1 MMPALHLFIDTNIF
15 LNFYS
20 FPDDKLEI
28 LDELIELTAPGQMTV
43 HLPKQVE
50 NELKRNRESKLQ
62 FAMSDFKKA
71 QIQTAIP
78 HHMRGTEAARQFDEA
93 VKSAEQ
99 AKKVLIANATSLALR
114 NELEVDQKLAR
125 LFEKASRHPEDD
137 ALYQKALVRM
147 NKGNPPG
154 KAQSIGD
161 RYIWETL
168 LARVPD
174 GDLFII
180 SKDGDYASP
189 LSMDKTSRPLAYL
202 ADEWTETKGGGSLT
216 IFRTINDVVGYYKNL
231 QTQPDAEDLLPAEV
245 QEAPQAPEV
254 VQEEQRPIPEAP
266 AREIENVVAQREVV
280 PAVPRDEVEVAIMDL
295 VDSGA
300 FSTTHDAVANLNR
313 YLPHLTKQD
322 AERLF
327 QAASDNSQ
335 IRWILSDE
343 DVNDLYLSL
352 VTRWVTE
359 VDRELADSIIDLL
372 GLSPETPEEESTE

>member
-1 MMPALHLFIDTNIF
+1 MPALHLFIDTNIF

-20 FPDDKLEI
+20 FSDDKLEI

-62 FAMSDFKKA
+62 IAMSDFKKN
-71 QIQTAIP
+71 QIQTAVP
-78 HHMRGTEAARQFDEA
+78 HHMRGTEAARQYDEA

-99 AKKVLIANATSLALR
+99 AKKILIANATSLALR

-137 ALYQKALVRM
+137 EQYQKSLVRM

-168 LARVPD
+168 LSRVPD

-189 LSMDKTSRPLAYL
+189 LTMDKTSRPLAYL
-202 ADEWTETKGGGSLT
+202 ADEWTESKAGGRLT
-216 IFRTINDVVGYYKNL
+216 IFRTINEVVDYYKNL
-231 QTQPDAEDLLPAEV
+231 QTQPEAEDLLPAEV
-245 QEAPQAPEV
+245 HQAPEV
-254 VQEEQRPIPEAP
+254 VQDDQRPIPEEPAP
-266 AREIENVVAQREVV
+266 EVEDVVAQREAV
-280 PAVPRDEVEVAIMDL
+280 PAIPREVVEAAIEYL
-295 VDSGA
+295 VDSGN
-300 FSTTHDAVANLNR
+300 FTTTHSAVANLNN
-313 YLPHLTKQD
+313 YLQHLTKQD

-327 QAASDNSQ
+327 EAATENTQ
-335 IRWILSDE
+335 IRWIMSDE

-352 VTRWVTE
+352 VTKWVTE
-359 VDRELADSIIDLL
+359 VDPDLADNIIDLL
-372 GLSPETPEEESTE
+372 GLSPETPDEEGELV

>member
-1 MMPALHLFIDTNIF
+1 MPALHLFIDTNIF

-20 FPDDKLEI
+20 FSDDKLEI

-71 QIQTAIP
+71 QIPTAVP
-78 HHMRGTEAARQFDEA
+78 HHMRGTEAARQYDEA

-99 AKKVLIANATSLALR
+99 AKKLLIANATSLALR

-137 ALYQKALVRM
+137 EQYQKSLVRM

-168 LARVPD
+168 LSRVPD

-189 LSMDKTSRPLAYL
+189 LTMDKTSRPLAYL
-202 ADEWTETKGGGSLT
+202 ADEWTESKAGGRLT
-216 IFRTINDVVGYYKNL
+216 IFRTINEVVDYYKNL
-231 QTQPDAEDLLPAEV
+231 QTQPEAEDLLPAEV
-245 QEAPQAPEV
+245 QQAPEV
-254 VQEEQRPIPEAP
+254 VQDDQRPIPEEPAP
-266 AREIENVVAQREVV
+266 EVEDVVAHREDVPAIPREVV
-280 PAVPRDEVEVAIMDL
+280 EAAIEYL
-295 VDSGA
+295 VDSGN
-300 FSTTHDAVANLNR
+300 FTTTHSAVANLNN
-313 YLPHLTKQD
+313 YLQHLTKQD

-327 QAASDNSQ
+327 EAATENTQ
-335 IRWILSDE
+335 IRWIMSDE

-352 VTRWVTE
+352 VTKWVTE
-359 VDRELADSIIDLL
+359 VDPDLADNIIDLL
-372 GLSPETPEEESTE
+372 GLSPATPDEEGELV

>member
-1 MMPALHLFIDTNIF
+1 MPALHLFIDTNIF

-20 FPDDKLEI
+20 FSDDKLEI

-71 QIQTAIP
+71 QIPTAVP
-78 HHMRGTEAARQFDEA
+78 HHMRGTEAARQYDEA

-99 AKKVLIANATSLALR
+99 AKKHLIANAISLALR

-137 ALYQKALVRM
+137 EQYQKALVRM

-168 LARVPD
+168 LSRVPD

-189 LSMDKTSRPLAYL
+189 LTMDKTSRPLAYL
-202 ADEWTETKGGGSLT
+202 ADEWTESKAGGRLT
-216 IFRTINDVVGYYKNL
+216 IFRTINEVVDYYKSL
-231 QTQPDAEDLLPAEV
+231 QTQPEAEDLLPAEA
-245 QEAPQAPEV
+245 QQAPEV
-254 VQEEQRPIPEAP
+254 VLDDQRPIPEEPAP
-266 AREIENVVAQREVV
+266 EVVAQPEAV
-280 PAVPRDEVEVAIMDL
+280 PAIPRELVEAAIEHL
-295 VDSGA
+295 VDSGN
-300 FSTTHDAVANLNR
+300 FTTTHSAVANLKN
-313 YLPHLTKQD
+313 YLHHLTKQD

-327 QAASDNSQ
+327 EAATENTQ
-335 IRWILSDE
+335 IRWIMSDE

-352 VTRWVTE
+352 VTKWVTE
-359 VDRELADSIIDLL
+359 VDPELADNIIDLL
-372 GLSPETPEEESTE
+372 GLSPATPDEEGELM